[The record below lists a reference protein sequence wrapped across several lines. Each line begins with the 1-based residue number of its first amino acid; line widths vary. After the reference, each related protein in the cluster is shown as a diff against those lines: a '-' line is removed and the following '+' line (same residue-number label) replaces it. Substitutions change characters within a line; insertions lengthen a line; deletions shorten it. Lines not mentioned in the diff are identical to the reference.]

1 MKNVI
6 TILIIVFAF
15 CYEGVAQNRS
25 NLEKQKKELLTEIA
39 NIQNKLSSSKKEKKL
54 ILSNVEDV
62 KYKTSLQ
69 EWLIE
74 NINDQLNL
82 VVLNIDQN
90 EIELKR
96 LRDREISLKDELSKM
111 ILKTYKSKSS
121 LNKIKYI
128 FSSSSFYQAFKRIQ
142 YFKQYANYQ
151 SKTLSRLDVTKSEI
165 NNTII
170 YKQGI

>member
-6 TILIIVFAF
+6 VILIIVFAF
-15 CYEGVAQNRS
+15 CCEGVAQNRS

-69 EWLIE
+69 ERLIE

-82 VVLNIDQN
+82 IVLNIDQN
-90 EIELKR
+90 EIEFKR
-96 LRDREISLKDELSKM
+96 LRDREISLECW
-111 ILKTYKSKSS
+111 
-121 LNKIKYI
+121 
-128 FSSSSFYQAFKRIQ
+128 
-142 YFKQYANYQ
+142 
-151 SKTLSRLDVTKSEI
+151 
-165 NNTII
+165 
-170 YKQGI
+170 QGSIPLQF

>member
-62 KYKTSLQ
+62 KNLFHFNILLLKQ
-69 EWLIE
+69 LI
-74 NINDQLNL
+74 
-82 VVLNIDQN
+82 
-90 EIELKR
+90 
-96 LRDREISLKDELSKM
+96 
-111 ILKTYKSKSS
+111 
-121 LNKIKYI
+121 
-128 FSSSSFYQAFKRIQ
+128 SF
-142 YFKQYANYQ
+142 
-151 SKTLSRLDVTKSEI
+151 LLH
-165 NNTII
+165 
-170 YKQGI
+170 